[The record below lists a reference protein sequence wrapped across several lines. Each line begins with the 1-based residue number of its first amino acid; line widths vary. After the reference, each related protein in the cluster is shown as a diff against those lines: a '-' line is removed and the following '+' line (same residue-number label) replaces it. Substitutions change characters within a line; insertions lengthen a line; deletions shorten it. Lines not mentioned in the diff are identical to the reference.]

1 MSVLF
6 RTATMTMAW
15 AMERRQMRQ
24 RQIHVLSVCFRTNS
38 LTKPPTF
45 ITAITAA
52 AVAAI
57 ALVLAMAAH
66 GDERE
71 REQSL
76 MHHCVTN
83 ASTSTPQAFHSKTNL
98 FALIS
103 LSDHVPCFRSQNT
116 TKKNIDVPVQY
127 ADAFHHL
134 TQEACGHQLKIT
146 TTVSGNAFKVL
157 KWCLICHPMERKTCR
172 AEEGHAP
179 TQNCRIGNKR
189 GTSECYLKRS
199 NPLTATH
206 LCQTLRNHTRG
217 RINSKLS
224 KRG

>member
-1 MSVLF
+1 MVALHVCTF
-6 RTATMTMAW
+6 PHGNNDNGLGHGKTANEAE
-15 AMERRQMRQ
+15 ANSCFVC
-24 RQIHVLSVCFRTNS
+24 VLSY
-38 LTKPPTF
+38 
-45 ITAITAA
+45 
-52 AVAAI
+52 
-57 ALVLAMAAH
+57 
-66 GDERE
+66 
-71 REQSL
+71 
-76 MHHCVTN
+76 
-83 ASTSTPQAFHSKTNL
+83 L